1 MNAGV
6 AVRARPADFAKW
18 GEHGAEGWSF
28 ADVDSDAL
36 DLHITATHLLDGSFS
51 PTGGAIVLATALAPR
66 FAPAVPTTSWRLP

>member
-28 ADVDSDAL
+28 DDVLPAFK
-36 DLHITATHLLDGSFS
+36 LL
-51 PTGGAIVLATALAPR
+51 T
-66 FAPAVPTTSWRLP
+66 LPHR